1 MTELFFQSKNRA
13 VSIYGYDLNGDGVEE
28 LITGWSNGKID
39 ARSSRTG
46 EVIFKDNLNHS
57 VAGIVEGDYR
67 LTGKNDL
74 ICCSVEGEGI
84 YFNMNKRYHE
94 KDWNNGSLAV
104 YRPDF
109 TVICKNF
116 VSVITRSYS
125 SWLQPVTPGNRAV
138 QYIWR

>member
-1 MTELFFQSKNRA
+1 MTALFFQSKNRA
-13 VSIYGYDLNGDGVEE
+13 VSVYGYDLNGDGVAE

-74 ICCSVEGEGI
+74 ICCSVEGEGT
-84 YFNMNKRYHE
+84 YLNMNKHSHE
-94 KDWNNGSLAV
+94 KEWNNGSLEV
-104 YRPDF
+104 CRPDF
-109 TVICKNF
+109 TIMCKNF
-116 VSVITRSYS
+116 LSVITCPDS
-125 SWLQPVTPGNRAV
+125 SWLQPVTPGKRAV
-138 QYIWR
+138 RYIWR